1 MVLSIHIIFQ
11 NYMRLTDMYDNM
23 LPEYNVQIRWIKFL
37 FAYFKFNI
45 LINKIFSWM
54 ANL

>member
-1 MVLSIHIIFQ
+1 
-11 NYMRLTDMYDNM
+11 MYDNM
-23 LPEYNVQIRWIKFL
+23 FFGMSVSKIIWQPKYNVQIRWIKFL

-54 ANL
+54 ASL